1 MLVTDTK
8 SEIIDTADLA
18 VLKNVDGLINFIWA
32 TSSGDNSCNGVKTDQ
47 NEFLNR
53 PRRIST
59 RWITLVIERS
69 D

>member
-32 TSSGDNSCNGVKTDQ
+32 TSSGDNSCNGVKTAQ
-47 NEFLNR
+47 N
-53 PRRIST
+53 
-59 RWITLVIERS
+59 
-69 D
+69 